1 MLEFSLDGGL
11 EFGLIVLIGD
21 GDYAV
26 WKLYFGETTAGL
38 ASGSVPE
45 PSCGGLMLIA
55 LLVAACNRRSSS
67 VNAERR

>member
-1 MLEFSLDGGL
+1 
-11 EFGLIVLIGD
+11 
-21 GDYAV
+21 V